1 MSDNHLNLHA
11 REEIMKESVQLVA
24 FMLDEQRYGLRLSVV
39 ERVVRAV
46 EVISLPSAPDIV
58 MGVINLAGQ
67 VVPVVNV
74 RRRFRLPEKE
84 LGLDDQLIIA
94 KTVGR
99 TVALLV
105 DSASSLVKVSAGD
118 VIHASKILPRIDYID
133 GVAKLEDGM
142 ILIHD
147 LDKFLSLEEER
158 VLDEAMT
165 VE

>member
-133 GVAKLEDGM
+133 GVATLEDGM
-142 ILIHD
+142 LLIHD

-158 VLDEAMT
+158 ALDAAMT
-165 VE
+165 QD